1 VVAGQTVNAGVAF
14 NMAVQAPA
22 HVGHIDHLLSDCHLA
37 DFPVARRAINARLD
51 VWFVLKM
58 DHG

>member
-1 VVAGQTVNAGVAF
+1 MVAGQTVNAGVAF

-22 HVGHIDHLLSDCHLA
+22 HVGHIDHLLRDCHLA
-37 DFPVARRAINARLD
+37 DFPVACRAINTRLH
-51 VWFVLKM
+51 VRLVLKV